1 MPTGYPKNGKAKK
14 RGHGVKFYEEHGM
27 TIPMSVLRRDHTKIP
42 VEDYKMDWK
51 SAQRTKRGMVYKN
64 NYAPLGREPSFM
76 HTKEGWN
83 SEYEKAK
90 DTLTNKGWN
99 GLSAKA
105 RAEYHLPRGV
115 DAKYGNYVVVK
126 ALQDKKKKKSKKSA
140 PKTESSSPMA
150 AVDKAFNE
158 AVKESSKAMKKAT
171 RQAKLNA

>member
-1 MPTGYPKNGKAKK
+1 MPTGYPNNGKAKK

-27 TIPMSVLRRDHTKIP
+27 TVPMSVYRKDHTKISAD
-42 VEDYKMDWK
+42 DYKVGVWR
-51 SAQRTKRGMVYKN
+51 SAQKLKNGKMVYKN

-76 HTKEGWN
+76 HTKAGHK
-83 SEYEKAK
+83 SEYALAH
-90 DTLTNKGWN
+90 DTLTNKGYN
-99 GLSAKA
+99 GLSRFEREIY
-105 RAEYHLPRGV
+105 RAPYGV
-115 DAKYGNYVVVK
+115 DPKYTNYTLIEK
-126 ALQDKKKKKSKKSA
+126 SKKKKKSKKSA